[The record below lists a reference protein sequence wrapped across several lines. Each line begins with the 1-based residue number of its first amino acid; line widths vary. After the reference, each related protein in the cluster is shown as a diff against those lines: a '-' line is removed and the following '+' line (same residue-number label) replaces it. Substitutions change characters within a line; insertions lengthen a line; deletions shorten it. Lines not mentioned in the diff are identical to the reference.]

1 MIRVK
6 QISYYAAAATSVNGY
21 GRKCTEL
28 LKLGIQKRG
37 SVSLQAGVK
46 HPLGGRVTTYFLV
59 DID

>member
-6 QISYYAAAATSVNGY
+6 QISYYAAAATSVNG